1 MTRFLRFTF
10 GAASALLLS
19 LAALPLDAAPML
31 TGTVSDADSFFSND
45 TFSFTNSSTAGEQIL
60 SLTLTI
66 PAAYFFDTT
75 VTAPGVSPSG
85 PTPGPSSP
93 TGATFSVLD
102 GSNSLTITYTNFDPA
117 EFQLFGIDVDAV
129 ALPDSTVFGSQLLG
143 TTVSVSFSNGVTQE
157 YTFVDDGIPAN
168 GIAGV
173 LQLVSQTEVP
183 EPVSLATWSLL
194 GIGGAFYHFRRQ
206 RRA

>member
-19 LAALPLDAAPML
+19 LAALPLEAAPML

-45 TFSFTNSSTAGEQIL
+45 TFSFTNSPTAGEQIL

-75 VTAPGVSPSG
+75 VTAPGASPSG

-93 TGATFSVLD
+93 TGAHFQFS
-102 GSNSLTITYTNFDPA
+102 TA
-117 EFQLFGIDVDAV
+117 
-129 ALPDSTVFGSQLLG
+129 
-143 TTVSVSFSNGVTQE
+143 
-157 YTFVDDGIPAN
+157 
-168 GIAGV
+168 
-173 LQLVSQTEVP
+173 QT
-183 EPVSLATWSLL
+183 A
-194 GIGGAFYHFRRQ
+194 
-206 RRA
+206 